1 MDKRKVLMSLP
12 AVLLLLL
19 IGVTTYW
26 WITRSSTA
34 SRSSADELPVF
45 ATSRVS
51 IGNRFEEDHT
61 YTDVKFVN
69 KTNLTWRVKRVLYS
83 CCGNTE
89 QYYRWQP
96 EVVPPGATLQVH
108 ARLDFSGH
116 LAGVAER
123 AFVQTF
129 WVEVETDGN
138 PRRGFLVAEVEGV
151 QKNCLPDAPLY
162 LHLKSS
168 KPGTLSYSLH
178 PEINLQDI
186 KVSTTLPCLRAF
198 VDTQQ
203 RQLRIKYYPVDKDY
217 SGKLII
223 KDKEG
228 NIVRTIVVAI
238 MPAERILITP
248 RLLGF
253 GLVDKNKIYR
263 KYLRLNLGKI
273 LQYHNEIRLLNP
285 VSPAGRFRIADIERE
300 NQSVLL
306 TIEFVPHTDGVHRG
320 KLRIQAG
327 KTALDVP
334 WSCETVPASR

>member
-1 MDKRKVLMSLP
+1 MDKRKVSMIMP
-12 AVLLLLL
+12 AVALLLLM
-19 IGVTTYW
+19 GATTYW

-51 IGNRFEEDHT
+51 IGNRFEESYT
-61 YTDVKFVN
+61 YADVKFVN
-69 KTNLTWRVKRVLYS
+69 KTHFTWRVKRVLYS

-96 EVVPPGATLQVH
+96 EVVSPGATLQVH

-129 WVEVETDGN
+129 WVELETDGN

-168 KPGTLSYSLH
+168 KSGTLSYRFH

-186 KVSTTLPCLRAF
+186 KVSTTLRCLRAF
-198 VDTQQ
+198 VDIQQ
-203 RQLRIKYYPVDKDY
+203 RRLVIRYYPVDKDY

-223 KDKEG
+223 IDKKKS
-228 NIVRTIVVAI
+228 IIRTIIVVIA
-238 MPAERILITP
+238 PAERTLITP

-253 GLVDKNKIYR
+253 GFVDKNKIYR
-263 KYLRLNLGKI
+263 KFLRINFENN

-285 VSPAGRFRIADIERE
+285 VSSAGRFRIADIKHEDH
-300 NQSVLL
+300 SVLL
-306 TIEFVPHTDGVHRG
+306 TIELVPYSEGIHQGV
-320 KLRIQAG
+320 LRIQVG
-327 KTALDVP
+327 KTIFDLP
-334 WSCETVPASR
+334 WSYETASTS